1 MLAQSESL
9 KSWFRMY
16 QAEVSADTFSL
27 GLVTLGKDSCNAASV
42 ASAANPSRTTSG
54 SKTVPSSQGMNS
66 DRQIV

>member
-16 QAEVSADTFSL
+16 QAEVSADIFSL
-27 GLVTLGKDSCNAASV
+27 ELATLGEDSCNAAAV
-42 ASAANPSRTTSG
+42 ARAANPSRTTSA
-54 SKTVPSSQGMNS
+54 SKTAFSSQGMNS